1 VRRTLAGERCH
12 FELESV
18 RKDGTPI
25 HVEVRTIP
33 IQHRGKPHVLAI
45 ARDVTGRRA
54 AEAERAQL
62 EKQLRQA
69 RRWRRSA
76 TSRAASRTT
85 STTSCRAFSAT

>member
-1 VRRTLAGERCH
+1 M
-12 FELESV
+12 

-33 IQHRGKPHVLAI
+33 IRHRGKPHVLAI
-45 ARDVTGRRA
+45 ARDVSGRRA

-69 RRWRRSA
+69 QKKEANGHHTSRPSAPSRSTTRSSHGRSSARRSRRSA
-76 TSRAASRTT
+76 RAS
-85 STTSCRAFSAT
+85 